1 VYSIEDID
9 FSYLHG
15 KKVLLLSDTGFAYP
29 YIIQFLKKLKNS
41 EIYIYICP
49 ATTSRFVKLWIK
61 TTTNKS
67 AQIIRDKHYKMF
79 FTNEIDKYE
88 VIMLFGKSKNP
99 DRSLLR
105 KILRNMLLS
114 YQRITVVTEKGIDC
128 DENYTLVR

>member
-1 VYSIEDID
+1 
-9 FSYLHG
+9 
-15 KKVLLLSDTGFAYP
+15 
-29 YIIQFLKKLKNS
+29 
-41 EIYIYICP
+41 
-49 ATTSRFVKLWIK
+49 
-61 TTTNKS
+61 
-67 AQIIRDKHYKMF
+67 MF